1 MRIDLILKDIQ
12 DPQARENFDRLVK
25 FVGKQQILDGDW
37 KFFEI
42 DIGTGNT
49 NLSFKHNLSFVPI
62 DVILLNSVGDQ
73 NFRFKYQ
80 QFDRDNIYVEANG
93 PVVLRFL
100 AGRYPSYATGIQRN
114 YPFVPNT
121 GGGSASS
128 ECAMVKRKVRVVVD
142 AVLRILVDNC
152 LHISAYDG
160 PSSGLDINKTIE
172 INSGGAM
179 TVLANSRA
187 TVGV

>member
-37 KFFEI
+37 KFFEL
-42 DIGTGNT
+42 DIPAGNT
-49 NLSFKHNLSFVPI
+49 NLSYKHNLSFVPVDI
-62 DVILLNSVGDQ
+62 ILLNSIGDQ
-73 NFRFKYQ
+73 NFRFKYS
-80 QFDRDNIYVEANG
+80 QFDRDNIYVEASG

-100 AGRYPSYATGIQRN
+100 AGRYPSYASGVSRN
-114 YPFVPNT
+114 YPYVPS
-121 GGGSASS
+121 GSSTTTS
-128 ECAMVKRKVRVVVD
+128 ECALVKRKVRVVVD

-160 PSSGLDINKTIE
+160 PSSGLDINKTVE

-179 TVLANSRA
+179 TILANSRA